1 MKTAV
6 ITGASAGIG
15 AACARAFAREGVH
28 VVLAARRL
36 DRLEALAAEITEAG
50 GCASAVEADVTI
62 QDDMTRLVSQTIA
75 RHGSLDVMVCNAGV
89 GFNARLDETPT
100 DVMRRLME
108 VNFFGTFF
116 AAREAVRHFRRTG
129 TGHLFIVS
137 SIVGRRGLPRGG
149 AYAAT
154 KFAQVGLGESARAEL
169 AGTNVHVTLVH
180 PISTDTEFREAMAR
194 DFGQEVTG
202 SGPRQSPD
210 AVARAMTRCLRRP
223 RADIY
228 PFTGS
233 RLVAVVSALL
243 PGLTD
248 RITARFAR
256 TPGAAR

>member
-1 MKTAV
+1 M
-6 ITGASAGIG
+6 
-15 AACARAFAREGVH
+15 
-28 VVLAARRL
+28 LAARRL
-36 DRLEALAAEITEAG
+36 ERLEALADEIIEAG
-50 GCASAVEADVTI
+50 GHASAVEADVTVE
-62 QDDMTRLVSQTIA
+62 DDMMQLVSETVA
-75 RHGSLDVMVCNAGV
+75 RHGRLDVMVCNAGV

-108 VNFFGTFF
+108 VNFFGTVF

-137 SIVGRRGLPRGG
+137 SIVGRRGIPRGG

-154 KFAQVGLGESARAEL
+154 KFAQVGLGEAARAEL
-169 AGTNVHVTLVH
+169 AGTDVHVTLVH

-194 DFGQEVTG
+194 DFGQEVKG

-248 RITARFAR
+248 RIAARFAR
-256 TPGAAR
+256 TAGTTR